1 MAAIWLR
8 LSREVKRSWP
18 GSQIRSTDAR
28 MHWAYLGGQWPALG
42 QLVKSEGA
50 VRRPLHCP
58 HLHPEGTTPQES
70 STVTDDDI
78 DVRRFPLRPEPLH
91 PMTSTDVNHIWNYVV
106 VGELVEVASA
116 LRLTGAASGFVGV
129 ANSTLQTQPC

>member
-1 MAAIWLR
+1 M
-8 LSREVKRSWP
+8 
-18 GSQIRSTDAR
+18 
-28 MHWAYLGGQWPALG
+28 
-42 QLVKSEGA
+42 
-50 VRRPLHCP
+50 
-58 HLHPEGTTPQES
+58 
-70 STVTDDDI
+70 TDDDI